1 MRRLHSVRLRLTA
14 WYAATLALVLSIFG
28 ALLYGVVGYQLVRHH
43 DGSLRDAAAQ
53 VARILSEHEDCES
66 LTEAQRAQL
75 DRVGHLVLFHE
86 VAGEKRVFYQSAD
99 LGLMQIPLEMLAS
112 SSEAPGAGWFE
123 TVEDPSKPL
132 RIYSEPYRSR
142 SGRRG
147 LIHVA
152 AGLGDVPGPLASLR
166 LALLLMAPL
175 AVLFASLGGYW
186 LAGRALAPVDEVTR
200 MAQEIGASSL
210 GRRLPVTKA
219 QDEIARLV
227 DTFNQMIARLEGS
240 FESMKRF
247 TADASHELRGP
258 LTTMRGAIDV
268 ALSQPRE
275 AGEYRK
281 ALASVGEDV
290 NRLRS
295 IAEDLLVLA
304 RADAGRMKIERLPVR
319 LDVVAA
325 EVAESLRPL
334 AVERAVSLVT
344 RSEATVRVQGD
355 ERWLRQLVFN
365 LLDNAIKFST
375 PVSSAE
381 RRAVVTI
388 EVTGSGGAGI
398 LRVEDTGPGIPEE
411 ALPHIFERFY
421 RADNARSY
429 RGREG
434 FGLGLSIAEWVVH
447 AHHGT
452 IAAANAAGGGTT
464 FAVSLPLA
472 APNEG
477 GPTRQES

>member
-1 MRRLHSVRLRLTA
+1 
-14 WYAATLALVLSIFG
+14 
-28 ALLYGVVGYQLVRHH
+28 
-43 DGSLRDAAAQ
+43 
-53 VARILSEHEDCES
+53 
-66 LTEAQRAQL
+66 
-75 DRVGHLVLFHE
+75 
-86 VAGEKRVFYQSAD
+86 
-99 LGLMQIPLEMLAS
+99 
-112 SSEAPGAGWFE
+112 
-123 TVEDPSKPL
+123 
-132 RIYSEPYRSR
+132 
-142 SGRRG
+142 
-147 LIHVA
+147 
-152 AGLGDVPGPLASLR
+152 
-166 LALLLMAPL
+166 MAPL
-175 AVLFASLGGYW
+175 AVLFSSLGGYW

-258 LTTMRGAIDV
+258 LATMRGAIDV
-268 ALSQPRE
+268 ALSQPRQ

-304 RADAGRMKIERLPVR
+304 RADAGRVKIERLPVR

-334 AVERAVSLVT
+334 AVERAVSLVN

-375 PVSSAE
+375 SAGAAE
-381 RRAVVTI
+381 RPAVVTI
-388 EVTGSGGAGI
+388 AVTERGGAGI

-477 GPTRQES
+477 GPTRQGS

>member
-1 MRRLHSVRLRLTA
+1 MIRKFHSVRLRLTA
-14 WYAATLALVLSIFG
+14 WYVATLALVLSVFG
-28 ALLYGVVGYQLVRHH
+28 ALLYGVVTYQLVRHH
-43 DGSLRDAAAQ
+43 DSSLKDAASQ
-53 VARILSEHEDCES
+53 VAHVLSEHEDCES
-66 LTEAQRAQL
+66 LTESQRAEL
-75 DRVGHLVLFHE
+75 DRVGHLILFHE
-86 VAGEKRVFYQSAD
+86 VAGEKRVFYRSTD
-99 LGLMQIPLEMLAS
+99 LALLQIPSEALAS
-112 SSEAPGAGWFE
+112 SSESLGGAFE
-123 TVEDPSKPL
+123 TVEGPINPV
-132 RIYSEPYRSR
+132 RIYTEPYRSR

-175 AVLFASLGGYW
+175 AVLFSSVGGYW

-200 MAQEIGASSL
+200 LAQEIGASSL
-210 GRRLPVTKA
+210 SRRLPVGKA
-219 QDEIARLV
+219 QDEVARLV

-268 ALSQPRE
+268 ALSKPRE
-275 AGEYRK
+275 ASDYRQ
-281 ALASVGEDV
+281 ALTSVGEDV

-304 RADAGRMKIERLPVR
+304 RADAGHVRIERLPVR

-325 EVAESLRPL
+325 EVAESLGPL
-334 AVERAVSLVT
+334 AVERALSLATRCETPVSVH
-344 RSEATVRVQGD
+344 GD

-365 LLDNAIKFST
+365 LLDNAIKFS
-375 PVSSAE
+375 SSTRPAE
-381 RRAVVTI
+381 GAAVVTI
-388 EVTGSGGAGI
+388 EVSERAGI
-398 LRVEDTGPGIPEE
+398 AVLSVSDTGPGIPEE

-421 RADNARSY
+421 RADGARSY

-434 FGLGLSIAEWVVH
+434 FGLGLSIAEWVAH
-447 AHHGT
+447 AHQGT
-452 IAAANAAGGGTT
+452 IAAANAPGGGSAFT
-464 FAVSLPLA
+464 VSLPLA
-472 APNEG
+472 
-477 GPTRQES
+477 